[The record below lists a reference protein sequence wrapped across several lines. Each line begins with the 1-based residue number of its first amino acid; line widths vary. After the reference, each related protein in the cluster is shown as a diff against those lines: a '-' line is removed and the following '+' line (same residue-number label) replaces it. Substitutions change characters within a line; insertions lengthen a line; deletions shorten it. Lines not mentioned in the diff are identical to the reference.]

1 MLIIAMVVLALA
13 TFALMLGFV
22 VFCDR
27 I

>member
-1 MLIIAMVVLALA
+1 MLSIAMVVLALA